1 MSRSNTLL
9 YGINI
14 LSMIHRNLHK
24 LYNTVWCSM
33 GYVATLNKYY

>member
-1 MSRSNTLL
+1 MSWSNILS
-9 YGINI
+9 YGIND

-33 GYVATLNKYY
+33 GYV